1 MAQRTPLTPI
11 SANIP
16 SRKELSPYL
25 RGQIIALHENGVSSA
40 KIGEQLKI
48 PASTVRTTI
57 RRNLQRIDGESC
69 PRAGRPLKL
78 SRVDRRNILRIIRS
92 DPKIT
97 YNALRIQSG
106 VNAHRNTIASMLKKE
121 GIRNWVARKR
131 PLLTSEIAEKRYQWA
146 LKHQDW
152 TWDDW
157 KKVIWTDECSLER
170 GVGARRTWCFRT
182 PQQKWQKEMVE
193 PFSKGKDISV
203 MIWGAIYGEGRSDVV
218 IMDRD
223 PDSAKSGYTANS
235 YIAVLEDQIPRCYE
249 PGRIFM
255 QDNARIHTA
264 KKVMAWFEEMG
275 VKLLEWP
282 PYSPDLNPIEHMWA
296 NLKQWINDHHPE
308 LLNMGRSEEA
318 YQQLFTAIREG
329 WDAIREDVV
338 ADLVRSMDTRINA
351 VIQAKGWYTRF

>member
-1 MAQRTPLTPI
+1 MI
-11 SANIP
+11 
-16 SRKELSPYL
+16 
-25 RGQIIALHENGVSSA
+25 
-40 KIGEQLKI
+40 
-48 PASTVRTTI
+48 
-57 RRNLQRIDGESC
+57 
-69 PRAGRPLKL
+69 
-78 SRVDRRNILRIIRS
+78 
-92 DPKIT
+92 
-97 YNALRIQSG
+97 
-106 VNAHRNTIASMLKKE
+106 
-121 GIRNWVARKR
+121 
-131 PLLTSEIAEKRYQWA
+131 
-146 LKHQDW
+146 
-152 TWDDW
+152 
-157 KKVIWTDECSLER
+157 
-170 GVGARRTWCFRT
+170 
-182 PQQKWQKEMVE
+182 E

-218 IMDRD
+218 IIDRD
-223 PDSAKSGYTANS
+223 PDSVKSGYTANS